1 MGNKKNRLLTRAIM
15 LAVLAFFAVSY
26 AGAQKI
32 GYKMKVKEKK
42 EKNALKKEAGETTD
56 VTGGD
61 AEMVKGSF
69 MVASQCPSCNNG
81 YRLDQVVFTGFD
93 KKQNN
98 SKESF
103 FIINNT
109 DRRLTGVALY
119 IDYRTPDGR
128 QLNRQYLKLSC
139 DIPAGETRKVDIKSW
154 DTQRSFYYYKSTP
167 SKNRGNPFDVTFDPI
182 CYYLGF

>member
-15 LAVLAFFAVSY
+15 LAVLSFFAVSY

-42 EKNALKKEAGETTD
+42 EKTTLKKEAGETTD
-56 VTGGD
+56 GTEGD

-154 DTQRSFYYYKSTP
+154 DTQRSFYYYKSKP
-167 SKNRGNPFDVTFDPI
+167 SKNGGNPFDVTFDPI